1 MKNKMLVIVL
11 LFAGAGLFL
20 AFQPKSNED
29 NPKAKN
35 ERILR
40 NVGLLLEQGHYSPRK
55 IDDDFSKDVLKVFLK
70 NLDGDKSLFLQS
82 DIDNFKK
89 YESVIDDE
97 IHGTKS
103 LESFYAI
110 TDVYAKRL
118 KQASESLNDQ
128 LATPFD
134 FTKDESINID
144 GDKIDYTK
152 SEAELKDFWRKRLK
166 YIALTKYVDMQTSAE
181 KNKNKPATITSTKPL
196 LPEIAVNT
204 TNDKTTL
211 SWTNNYKT
219 QISYII
225 IQEAADESKTF
236 RSIATIP
243 NPNEAEN
250 TYKVPAGFKGSKSVY
265 RALVVFQNGKYSF
278 TQTAGASSGVT
289 YKPQDPISM
298 EKDAREQT
306 KKQIGR
312 YFTTLKNHN
321 TNDELFSEFVNA
333 ITNTMDPHTDYFAP
347 VDQRSFSETLSG
359 AFFGIGAQL
368 KEDENKIKISS
379 LVTGGPAWKSGE
391 IQPDDEIIK
400 IGEGKKEPVDV
411 TGYSVQDAVKLIRGA
426 EKGTEVRI
434 TLRKV
439 DGSIKV
445 VSLLRDEIKL
455 DDTFAKSAIINGE
468 NKIGYIYLPV
478 FYMDFDNPNGA
489 RCSQDVAKEIEKLK
503 AEKVDGIIMDLRGNG
518 GGSLPE
524 VVKMAGLF
532 IEDGPICQ
540 VKGRDEKPYVWKDR
554 DKTIQYS
561 GPLTVMVDENSASAS
576 EIFAAAIQ
584 DYKRGIIIG
593 SSSTY
598 GKGTVQRSIPLNP
611 EGYGQNPKDAEDLGT
626 VKMTMQKFYR
636 INGGATQLR
645 GVTPDVV
652 IPDRY
657 ELLKYREKDNPS
669 ALGWDEIAKSDYTS
683 VENTY
688 SADAVVMA
696 AKSIVSSNPNF
707 KKLQD
712 DIALIDQYND
722 KEYSL
727 NIDKFKAEQD
737 RLKALYKGVDS
748 LTRLSKDLNVKNTEA
763 DKAKIIGDKE
773 KTEKNKLFIDRIKN
787 DVYIDETLKVMQTM
801 ISQTNLAKK
810 N

>member
-1 MKNKMLVIVL
+1 MKNKLLVLIF

-20 AFQPKSNED
+20 AFHPHDNED

-40 NVGLLLEQGHYSPRK
+40 NVGLLLEQGHYSPKK
-55 IDDDFSKDVLKVFLK
+55 IDDNFSKDVFKVFLK
-70 NLDGDKSLFLQS
+70 NLDGDKSIFLQS
-82 DIDNFKK
+82 DIDAFKK
-89 YESVIDDE
+89 YETEIDDE
-97 IHGTKS
+97 IHGKK
-103 LESFYAI
+103 LESFYSI
-110 TDVYAKRL
+110 VDVYSKRL
-118 KQASESLNDQ
+118 KEASAALDGL

-134 FTKDESINID
+134 FTKDESVVLD
-144 GDKIDYTK
+144 GDKIEYTK
-152 SEAELKDFWRKRLK
+152 TEAELKEFWRKRLK
-166 YIALTKYVDMQTSAE
+166 YIALTKYVDMLAAFE
-181 KNKNKPATITSTKPL
+181 KNKEKPAAIAKPL
-196 LPEIAVNT
+196 LPEIAVN
-204 TNDKTTL
+204 NKSVI

-219 QISYII
+219 KISYII
-225 IQEAADESKTF
+225 IQEAAGADQPF
-236 RSIATIP
+236 RSIATVQ
-243 NPNEAEN
+243 NPNDSEN
-250 TYKVPAGFKGSKSVY
+250 TFKVPANYQGAKSVY
-265 RALVVFQNGKYSF
+265 RALVVFQDGKYFF
-278 TQTAGASSGVT
+278 TKPAETA
-289 YKPQDPISM
+289 KPQDLVSL
-298 EKDAREQT
+298 EKDARAQT
-306 KKQIGR
+306 KKQITR
-312 YFTTLKNHN
+312 YFTTLTNHN

-347 VDQRSFSETLSG
+347 IDQRSFSETMSG
-359 AFFGIGAQL
+359 SFFGIGAQL

-391 IQPDDEIIK
+391 LQPDDEIIK

-426 EKGTEVRI
+426 EKGTEVRL

-445 VSLLRDEIKL
+445 VSLLRDEIKV

-478 FYMDFDNPNGA
+478 FYMDFDNPQGA
-489 RCSQDVAKEIEKLK
+489 KCSQDVAKEIEKLK

-532 IEDGPICQ
+532 IEEGPVCQ

-554 DKTIQYS
+554 DKTIQYA

-598 GKGTVQRSIPLNP
+598 GKGTVQRTIPLNP
-611 EGYGQNPKDAEDLGT
+611 EGYSQSAKDVEDLGS

-636 INGGATQLR
+636 INGGATQLK

-657 ELLKYREKDNPS
+657 ELLKYREKDNVT
-669 ALGWDEIAKSDYTS
+669 ALGWDEISKTDYS
-683 VENTY
+683 SLENTY
-688 SADAVVMA
+688 SADAVVLA
-696 AKSIVSSNPNF
+696 ARTMISNNPNF
-707 KKLQD
+707 KQLQD
-712 DIALIDQYND
+712 NIAQIDKYND
-722 KEYSL
+722 REYSL
-727 NIDKFKAEQD
+727 NIDKYREEQTK
-737 RLKALYKGVDS
+737 LKALYKELDS
-748 LTRLSKDLNVKNTEA
+748 LTKLPKELSVKNTEV
-763 DKAKIIGDKE
+763 DKTKLTGDKE
-773 KTEKNKLFIDRIKN
+773 KIEKNKLFIDRIKT
-787 DVYIDETLKVMQTM
+787 DVYIDEALKVMQTM